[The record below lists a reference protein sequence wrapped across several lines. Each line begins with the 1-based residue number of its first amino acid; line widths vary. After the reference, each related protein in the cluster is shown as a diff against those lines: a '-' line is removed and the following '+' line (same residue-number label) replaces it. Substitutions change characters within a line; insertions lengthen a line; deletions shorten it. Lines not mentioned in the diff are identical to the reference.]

1 MPEFRLFS
9 SLPPD
14 QPDDLGGS
22 PYSRSLKFTP
32 PPITNAPPGSPIEGK
47 SHVNAT
53 SEMMS
58 QAMDR
63 WLPSVNEESAKGRA
77 LQPVTDRLIPHTG
90 ALDVSTTQSL
100 VSALQATMMPR
111 QLLRQPVVIPGAPK
125 KDKDTET
132 FASPVRGRRNM
143 SARWRHSIVFSSF
156 FAFLLISL
164 FTLSPLNSHSPGS
177 SIPGVGNIVSFVQ
190 AQQANW
196 SSFTSPFT
204 SQPAQVQPQQQAT
217 TTAVQAPNLDLP
229 TSQYVAIARQ
239 DAINAGIPQQY
250 FVNQIQVES
259 GFDPNAVSPAGAV
272 GIAQFEPSTAAA
284 LGFNPYDPIAALQGA
299 ANYMASLSNTYGG
312 DYTKALAAYN
322 AGGGTVDQA
331 VAAGGA
337 NWMDY
342 LPAETQAYIYKI
354 TGI

>member
-1 MPEFRLFS
+1 MPQFKSFS
-9 SLPPD
+9 SFPPD
-14 QPDDLGGS
+14 PSNDFGENL
-22 PYSRSLKFTP
+22 YSGSLKFTP
-32 PPITNAPPGSPIEGK
+32 PPITSAPPGGPVERRA
-47 SHVNAT
+47 HVDAT
-53 SEMMS
+53 SETMS
-58 QAMDR
+58 QAIDR
-63 WLPSVNEESAKGRA
+63 WLPPEKEESAKNRA
-77 LQPVTDRLIPHTG
+77 LVPVTDRLIPRTG
-90 ALDVSTTQSL
+90 ALDVSATQSL
-100 VSALQATMMPR
+100 ISALQATMMPSKM
-111 QLLRQPVVIPGAPK
+111 LRQPVVIPGARK
-125 KDKDTET
+125 KEKNTET
-132 FASPVRGRRNM
+132 FASPAVRRRNSM
-143 SARWRHSIVFSSF
+143 SARWRHSIIFSSF

-164 FTLSPLNSHSPGS
+164 FTLSPLNNTGS
-177 SIPGVGNIVSFVQ
+177 GIPGVSNIVSFVQ

-204 SQPAQVQPQQQAT
+204 SQPAQSQQQQAAT
-217 TTAVQAPNLDLP
+217 SAVQAPNLDLP
-229 TSQYVAIARQ
+229 TSEYVAIARQ

-250 FVNQIQVES
+250 FVNQIEVES

-331 VAAGGA
+331 VAEGGA
-337 NWMDY
+337 DWMDY

>member
-1 MPEFRLFS
+1 MPQFRSFS

-14 QPDDLGGS
+14 QPDDWGES
-22 PYSRSLKFTP
+22 PFSRSLRFTP
-32 PPITNAPPGSPIEGK
+32 PPITNAPPGRPVEGK
-47 SHVNAT
+47 AYVDTA
-53 SEMMS
+53 SETMS
-58 QAMDR
+58 QAIDR

-77 LQPVTDRLIPHTG
+77 LQPVTDRLIPRTG
-90 ALDVSTTQSL
+90 ALDVSATQSL
-100 VSALQATMMPR
+100 ISALQATMMPR
-111 QLLRQPVVIPGAPK
+111 QLLRQPVVIPGAAK
-125 KDKDTET
+125 KDTEK
-132 FASPVRGRRNM
+132 FASPVSGRRNM
-143 SARWRHSIVFSSF
+143 SARWRHSIIFSSF

-164 FTLSPLNSHSPGS
+164 FTLSPLNSPGS

-204 SQPAQVQPQQQAT
+204 NQPQQQAAT
-217 TTAVQAPNLDLP
+217 TSVQAPNLDLP
-229 TSQYVAIARQ
+229 TSEYVAIARQ
-239 DAINAGIPQQY
+239 DAIDAGIPQQY
-250 FVNQIQVES
+250 FVNQIEVES
-259 GFDPNAVSPAGAV
+259 GFNPNAVSPAGAV
-272 GIAQFEPSTAAA
+272 GIAQFEPATAAA
-284 LGFNPYDPIAALQGA
+284 LGFDPMDPIAALRGA

-312 DYTKALAAYN
+312 DYAKALAAYN